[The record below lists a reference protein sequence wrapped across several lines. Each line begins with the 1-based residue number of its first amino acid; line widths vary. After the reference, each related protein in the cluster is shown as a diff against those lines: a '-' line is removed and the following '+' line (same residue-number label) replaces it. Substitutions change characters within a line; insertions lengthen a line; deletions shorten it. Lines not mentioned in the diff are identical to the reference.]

1 MVSCHIPIETLRAD
15 VDKLKS
21 GNITRWF
28 EKWENITQDPFV
40 LNIVIV
46 GLKMEFAKVPMCQL
60 VPPLNFS
67 PVETKIIDSEISK
80 HLSKSVIVNTT
91 REPND
96 CVQGQNDRMML
107 KLKTFN
113 EFLKSKHCKL
123 DSIKDATDLITEGCY
138 FGFDDLKD
146 A

>member
-1 MVSCHIPIETLRAD
+1 
-15 VDKLKS
+15 
-21 GNITRWF
+21 
-28 EKWENITQDPFV
+28 
-40 LNIVIV
+40 
-46 GLKMEFAKVPMCQL
+46 
-60 VPPLNFS
+60 
-67 PVETKIIDSEISK
+67 
-80 HLSKSVIVNTT
+80 
-91 REPND
+91 
-96 CVQGQNDRMML
+96 MML